1 MNRRELVAQLAEKT
15 DFSQKD
21 VDRVLRSFCEI
32 IVDTLKKGENIRLIG
47 FGTFTTKRNTAR
59 TGKNPRTG
67 EEIIIPASVTPMFKA
82 GKGFKEKINTK

>member
-47 FGTFTTKRNTAR
+47 FGTFTTKRKTAR

-67 EEIIIPASVTPMFKA
+67 EEITIPASVTPMFKA